1 MRKDLIVFNGIG
13 ERSSWTADGSDKLFT
28 FDGVKEIIKSVDNTI
43 PYLKVNDGR
52 YVYDVYDVMVIVKNN
67 IHNPFYSIIISG
79 VVNGIGKD
87 VVIRPIFKNDGSVVL
102 VGNTEIVPL
111 VDKLNSIIEENK
123 NEINT
128 RGFTGFNSYE
138 NNPTDFIADLNLK
151 IINKQYIR
159 TTPVQIKGLAHISKI
174 ISENIGLF
182 EVNSQAFNIL
192 SNIKTIIENSKY
204 IKNFN
209 YRNRKYLDVFSK
221 ILKYNLMDINGINS
235 GNSMFFKYII
245 KEIRN
250 FIVDFQEGNTSAAG
264 PEYIMEFAFIDALM
278 GTYATITS
286 FVESLDKFINSHQVT
301 DYSRGVSTIV
311 GGEMFSRNTDM
322 ESHIKTYNSLLNHPT
337 STHTGHI
344 KTNVESKFKVGDL
357 VGFLQECTSLA
368 NSEVDTEDIVN
379 WVNQSGLTLSKSD
392 TLNFNRPEQ
401 HSERRLLA
409 LKEAI
414 DIIDKKLIGN
424 RQMDSFA
431 ALIRAI
437 GHFINMSIDSNNY
450 NLNYT
455 SDIQNH
461 FYKILTNR
469 AILIFI
475 KKYMFKA
482 NIHIEMSDMLKE
494 VINIATQPITVAE
507 SIFSNCVG
515 KDKEHVTIKGLDYLI
530 SNSQEQVIVDSS
542 STLKIREEKE
552 EVKITKVILPN
563 NRVKLFKDK
572 RKGEP
577 VYNTIKQLID
587 YVEEHIQDTA
597 KHTSLSFIV
606 SKYLL
611 NTLNKYF
618 ILDGIALDN
627 YEDNLTVPEI
637 LQHVDDQQN
646 YLNLI
651 GNDVELEHKRKEFVH
666 NIETIITEMD
676 TVAYAAKTIYLTS
689 FDRSVLH
696 CIIETLKKDN

>member
-1 MRKDLIVFNGIG
+1 MRKNLIVFNGIG
-13 ERSSWTADGSDKLFT
+13 ERSSWTADGSDRLFT
-28 FDGVKEIIKSVDNTI
+28 FYGVKEVIKSIDNTI
-43 PYLKVNDGR
+43 PHLKVNDGR
-52 YVYDVYDVMVIVKNN
+52 YVYDVYDVTVIVKNN
-67 IHNPFYSIIISG
+67 THNPFYSIIISG

-87 VVIRPIFKNDGSVVL
+87 VAIRPIFKNDGSVVL

-138 NNPTDFIADLNLK
+138 NKPTDFIADLNLK
-151 IINKQYIR
+151 IINKQYIH
-159 TTPVQIKGLAHISKI
+159 TISVQKNGLAHISKI

-235 GNSMFFKYII
+235 SNSNSFKYIL

-250 FIVDFQEGNTSAAG
+250 FIVDFKEGNTSAAG

-286 FVESLDKFINSHQVT
+286 FVESLDKFISTHQVT

-311 GGEMFSRNTDM
+311 GGEMYSRNTDM
-322 ESHIKTYNSLLNHPT
+322 ESRI
-337 STHTGHI
+337 HTGHI
-344 KTNVESKFKVGDL
+344 KTNVESKFKVDDL

-401 HSERRLLA
+401 HSEHRLLA
-409 LKEAI
+409 LKGAI
-414 DIIDKKLIGN
+414 DTIDKKLIRN
-424 RQMDSFA
+424 RQNVAFA

-437 GHFINMSIDSNNY
+437 KHFINMSIDNTNY
-450 NLNYT
+450 DLNYT

-461 FYKILTNR
+461 FYKILSDIEKLNT
-469 AILIFI
+469 I
-475 KKYMFKA
+475 KNYMFKA
-482 NIHIEMSDMLKE
+482 NIHIAMSNILKDI
-494 VINIATQPITVAE
+494 INVATHPITVAE
-507 SIFSNCVG
+507 CIFSNCIG
-515 KDKEHVTIKGLDYLI
+515 NDKEHITIKGLDYLI
-530 SNSQEQVIVDSS
+530 SNSQEQVMVDAS
-542 STLKIREEKE
+542 STLKIREEKG
-552 EVKITKVILPN
+552 EVKITKVIL
-563 NRVKLFKDK
+563 
-572 RKGEP
+572 
-577 VYNTIKQLID
+577 
-587 YVEEHIQDTA
+587 VE
-597 KHTSLSFIV
+597 
-606 SKYLL
+606 Y
-611 NTLNKYF
+611 
-618 ILDGIALDN
+618 
-627 YEDNLTVPEI
+627 
-637 LQHVDDQQN
+637 
-646 YLNLI
+646 
-651 GNDVELEHKRKEFVH
+651 
-666 NIETIITEMD
+666 
-676 TVAYAAKTIYLTS
+676 
-689 FDRSVLH
+689 
-696 CIIETLKKDN
+696 

>member
-13 ERSSWTADGSDKLFT
+13 ERSSWTADGSDRLFT
-28 FDGVKEIIKSVDNTI
+28 FYGVKEVIKSIDNTI
-43 PYLKVNDGR
+43 PHLKVNDGR
-52 YVYDVYDVMVIVKNN
+52 YVYDVYDVTVIVKNN
-67 IHNPFYSIIISG
+67 THNPFYSIIISG

-87 VVIRPIFKNDGSVVL
+87 VAIRPIFKNDGSVVL
-102 VGNTEIVPL
+102 VGDTEIVPL

-138 NNPTDFIADLNLK
+138 NNPTDFIADLDLK
-151 IINKQYIR
+151 IINKQYIH
-159 TTPVQIKGLAHISKI
+159 TISVQKNGLAHISKI

-235 GNSMFFKYII
+235 FNSMFFKYIL

-250 FIVDFQEGNTSAAG
+250 FIVDFKEGNTSAAG

-286 FVESLDKFINSHQVT
+286 FVESLDKFISTHQVT

-311 GGEMFSRNTDM
+311 GGEMYSRNTDM
-322 ESHIKTYNSLLNHPT
+322 ESRI
-337 STHTGHI
+337 HTGHI
-344 KTNVESKFKVGDL
+344 KTNVESKFKVDDL

-392 TLNFNRPEQ
+392 TLNFNRSEQ
-401 HSERRLLA
+401 HSEHRLLA
-409 LKEAI
+409 LKGAI
-414 DIIDKKLIGN
+414 DTIDKKLIRN
-424 RQMDSFA
+424 RQNVAFA

-437 GHFINMSIDSNNY
+437 KHFINMSIDNTNY
-450 NLNYT
+450 DLNYT

-461 FYKILTNR
+461 FYKILSDIEKLNT
-469 AILIFI
+469 I
-475 KKYMFKA
+475 KNYMFKA
-482 NIHIEMSDMLKE
+482 NIHIAMSNILKDI
-494 VINIATQPITVAE
+494 INVATHPITVAE
-507 SIFSNCVG
+507 CIFSNCIG
-515 KDKEHVTIKGLDYLI
+515 NDKEHITIKGLDYLI
-530 SNSQEQVIVDSS
+530 CNSQEQVMVDSS

-637 LQHVDDQQN
+637 LQHVDEQQN

>member
-1 MRKDLIVFNGIG
+1 MRKNLIVFNGIG
-13 ERSSWTADGSDKLFT
+13 ERSSWTADGSDRLFT
-28 FDGVKEIIKSVDNTI
+28 FYGVKEVIKSIDNII
-43 PYLKVNDGR
+43 PHLKVNDGR

-102 VGNTEIVPL
+102 VGDTEIVPL

-138 NNPTDFIADLNLK
+138 NKPTDFIADLDLK
-151 IINKQYIR
+151 IINKQYIH
-159 TTPVQIKGLAHISKI
+159 TISVQKNGLAHISKI

-235 GNSMFFKYII
+235 FNSMFFKYIL

-250 FIVDFQEGNTSAAG
+250 FIVDFKEGNTSAAG
-264 PEYIMEFAFIDALM
+264 PEYIMEFAFIDTLM

-286 FVESLDKFINSHQVT
+286 FVESLDKFISTHQVT

-322 ESHIKTYNSLLNHPT
+322 ESHIKIYNSLLKHPT
-337 STHTGHI
+337 PTHTGHI
-344 KTNVESKFKVGDL
+344 KTNDDL
-357 VGFLQECTSLA
+357 VGFIQECTSLA
-368 NSEVDTEDIVN
+368 NSEVNTEDIEN
-379 WVNQSGLTLSKSD
+379 WVKQSGLTLSKSD
-392 TLNFNRPEQ
+392 TLNFNRSEQ
-401 HSERRLLA
+401 HSEHRLLA
-409 LKEAI
+409 LKGAI
-414 DIIDKKLIGN
+414 DTIDKKLIRN
-424 RQMDSFA
+424 RQNVAFA

-437 GHFINMSIDSNNY
+437 KHFINMSIDNTNY
-450 NLNYT
+450 DLNYT

-461 FYKILTNR
+461 FYKILSDIEKLNT
-469 AILIFI
+469 I
-475 KKYMFKA
+475 KNYMFKA
-482 NIHIEMSDMLKE
+482 NIHIAMSNILKDI
-494 VINIATQPITVAE
+494 INVATHPITVAE
-507 SIFSNCVG
+507 CIFSNCIG
-515 KDKEHVTIKGLDYLI
+515 NDKEHITIKGLDYLI
-530 SNSQEQVIVDSS
+530 CNSQEQVMVDSS

-637 LQHVDDQQN
+637 LQHVDEQQN

>member
-13 ERSSWTADGSDKLFT
+13 ERSSWTADGSDRLFT
-28 FDGVKEIIKSVDNTI
+28 FYGVKEVIKSIDNTI
-43 PYLKVNDGR
+43 PHLKVNDGR
-52 YVYDVYDVMVIVKNN
+52 YVYDVYDVTVIVKNN
-67 IHNPFYSIIISG
+67 THNPFYSIIISG

-87 VVIRPIFKNDGSVVL
+87 VEIRPIFKNDGSIVL
-102 VGNTEIVPL
+102 VGNTKIVPL

-138 NNPTDFIADLNLK
+138 NKPTDFIADLNLK
-151 IINKQYIR
+151 IINKQYIH
-159 TTPVQIKGLAHISKI
+159 TISVQKNGLAHISKI

-192 SNIKTIIENSKY
+192 SNIKTTIENSKY

-221 ILKYNLMDINGINS
+221 ILKYNLMDINGINNF
-235 GNSMFFKYII
+235 NSMFFKYIL

-250 FIVDFQEGNTSAAG
+250 FIVDFKEGKTSAIG
-264 PEYIMEFAFIDALM
+264 PEYIMEFAFIDAFM

-286 FVESLDKFINSHQVT
+286 FVESLDKFISTHQVT
-301 DYSRGVSTIV
+301 DYSRGVPTIV
-311 GGEMFSRNTDM
+311 GGEMYSRNTDM
-322 ESHIKTYNSLLNHPT
+322 ESRI
-337 STHTGHI
+337 HTGHI
-344 KTNVESKFKVGDL
+344 KTNVESKFKVDDL

-392 TLNFNRPEQ
+392 TLNFNRSEQ
-401 HSERRLLA
+401 HSEHRLLA

-414 DIIDKKLIGN
+414 DIIDKKLIRN
-424 RQMDSFA
+424 RQDVYFA
-431 ALIRAI
+431 TLTCTIR
-437 GHFINMSIDSNNY
+437 HFISMAIDNSNY
-450 NLNYT
+450 DLNYT
-455 SDIQNH
+455 NDIQNH
-461 FYKILTNR
+461 FYKILSDIERLNT
-469 AILIFI
+469 I
-475 KKYMFKA
+475 KDYMFKA
-482 NIHIEMSDMLKE
+482 NIHIEMSDVLKE
-494 VINIATQPITVAE
+494 VINIATQPITVTE

-515 KDKEHVTIKGLDYLI
+515 NDREHVTIKGLDYLI
-530 SNSQEQVIVDSS
+530 SNNQEQVMVDSS

-552 EVKITKVILPN
+552 EVKISKVILPN
-563 NRVKLFKDK
+563 NKVKLFKDK
-572 RKGEP
+572 RKEP

-597 KHTSLSFIV
+597 KHISLRFIV
-606 SKYLL
+606 SRYLL

-618 ILDGIALDN
+618 ILDGTTLDN

-637 LQHVDDQQN
+637 LQHVDEQQN